1 LTEHEPVTT
10 SCLNCYKPLW
20 LVGIKRANKLEY
32 PSGSMFVCLFVC
44 LYVCSSLLRF
54 REKNRIKRFS
64 ERSNQYRV
72 SQFTDFKKICKTQA
86 LSGSLSVSSFS
97 LFVYFSFSLFMSLS
111 VSVCLS
117 LSLFMPLSGSL
128 SVFLFLSLYVPLG
141 LFLSLSIIHTLTQ
154 KIPFCQSVCLF
165 RLKSNFL

>member
-1 LTEHEPVTT
+1 
-10 SCLNCYKPLW
+10 
-20 LVGIKRANKLEY
+20 
-32 PSGSMFVCLFVC
+32 MFVCLFVC

-97 LFVYFSFSLFMSLS
+97 LFVYFSFSLFMSLY
-111 VSVCLS
+111 VSLCLS
-117 LSLFMPLSGSL
+117 RSL
-128 SVFLFLSLYVPLG
+128 SVFLSLSLCLSQA
-141 LFLSLSIIHTLTQ
+141 LFLSFSFSLFMSLSVS
-154 KIPFCQSVCLF
+154 FCLCL
-165 RLKSNFL
+165 

>member
-1 LTEHEPVTT
+1 
-10 SCLNCYKPLW
+10 
-20 LVGIKRANKLEY
+20 
-32 PSGSMFVCLFVC
+32 MFVCLFVC
-44 LYVCSSLLRF
+44 LNVCSSLLRF

-97 LFVYFSFSLFMSLS
+97 LFVYFSFSLFMSLY
-111 VSVCLS
+111 VSLGLCLSFSLSLYVSLRLSFCLS
-117 LSLFMPLSGSL
+117 LSLSLCPSRSL
-128 SVFLFLSLYVPLG
+128 SVSVYN
-141 LFLSLSIIHTLTQ
+141 SHTHT